1 MKIAIAVAVALLCG
15 IADANVAYGQDVAL
29 GQDGPAD
36 GNAPK
41 VRVVFHQGAVLGI
54 GNDSLLT
61 YTPETGSVVVQYGD
75 GQVVE
80 GRVAPLS
87 MSAITSGTAWVHGG
101 TLFGLPF
108 DRAKGGCSSEQ
119 STLSSAIS
127 GVAAACQAGSG
138 QTLVCTAAQNF
149 LAQAYASFNECIR
162 GLIQQK

>member
-1 MKIAIAVAVALLCG
+1 MKIAMSVAAALLCV
-15 IADANVAYGQDVAL
+15 AVDANVAYGQDVVA
-29 GQDGPAD
+29 GEGIPAD
-36 GNAPK
+36 GAAPK

-54 GNDSLLT
+54 GKDSVLT

-80 GRVAPLS
+80 GHVAPLP
-87 MSAITSGTAWVHGG
+87 MSAMTSGTAWVHDGS
-101 TLFGLPF
+101 LVGLQF
-108 DRAKGGCSSEQ
+108 DLPKAGCSSEQ

-149 LAQAYASFNECIR
+149 LQQAYASFNECIR